1 MDTPIYTNTWITQLD
16 IINVSTKHCL
26 NTKKKMREF
35 GYQPLFINTAWTLWK
50 SRQCIWHDHFLSPCS
65 WVTAWPFLFLL
76 DSSRLWTRIWLHLM
90 YHLRWVGKVLVR
102 GCLAEE
108 CTGQAMTFWTKAWFE
123 YGTCM
128 YRYFE
133 MFLFFFVST
142 ASAYWW
148 STTTLRWLLCTI
160 PLDSAVCY
168 EKILVLLYCF
178 HNQHLVN

>member
-65 WVTAWPFLFLL
+65 WVTQGPFLFLL

-133 MFLFFFVST
+133 MFFFFFCLYSF
-142 ASAYWW
+142 S
-148 STTTLRWLLCTI
+148 
-160 PLDSAVCY
+160 
-168 EKILVLLYCF
+168 ILVVNNHIAMIIMHYSVRQCCMLRENIGSPVLLP
-178 HNQHLVN
+178 